1 MEQAGFS
8 FDAPIADVTTTSPA
22 GEARPPIAGL
32 TAAARHASATGAEAV
47 EAIWTMRQSA
57 YLQLLQNAG
66 TLTDKAAAALLGC
79 DPGSVC
85 SVRNAL
91 GDQVVAD
98 GFEDGVSFIDR
109 AGRQRTTRRTRWRL
123 AR

>member
-1 MEQAGFS
+1 MQPDLFS
-8 FDAPIADVTTTSPA
+8 APVHDVTTTSPA
-22 GEARPPIAGL
+22 GEARPPIAGR
-32 TAAARHASATGAEAV
+32 TITSRHASATGAEAV
-47 EAIWTMRQSA
+47 ETIWTIRQSA

-66 TLTDKAAAALLGC
+66 GLTDKAAAALLGC

-91 GDQVVAD
+91 GDRIVAD
-98 GFEDGVSFIDR
+98 GFEDGLSFTDVS
-109 AGRQRTTRRTRWRL
+109 GRERVTRRTRWTI